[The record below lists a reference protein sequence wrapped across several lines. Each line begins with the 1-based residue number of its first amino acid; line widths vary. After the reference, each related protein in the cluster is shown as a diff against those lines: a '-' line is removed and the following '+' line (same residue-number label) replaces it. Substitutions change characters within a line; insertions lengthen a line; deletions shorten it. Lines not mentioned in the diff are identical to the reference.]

1 METSWNNPVIV
12 KKLGLPVNVYILG
25 FENMITKTKPGEHK
39 TVKSLVSWQFDK
51 TGMRFSNTVDLK

>member
-25 FENMITKTKPGEHK
+25 FENMIT
-39 TVKSLVSWQFDK
+39 
-51 TGMRFSNTVDLK
+51 